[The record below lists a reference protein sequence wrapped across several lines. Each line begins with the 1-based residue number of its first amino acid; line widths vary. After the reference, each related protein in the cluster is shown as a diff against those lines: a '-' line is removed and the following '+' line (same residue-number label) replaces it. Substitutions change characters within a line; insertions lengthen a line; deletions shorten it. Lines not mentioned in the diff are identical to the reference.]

1 MELTYDEVDTMD
13 SRKCMQLCV
22 VGLLAFVSTGCATNS
37 EVRRV
42 REQAQNAQRIADQAL
57 IVAQEAN
64 TRSLRTEDMVDR
76 SFRHTMRK

>member
-1 MELTYDEVDTMD
+1 MY
-13 SRKCMQLCV
+13 SRKCVQLCV
-22 VGLLAFVSTGCATNS
+22 VGLLALASTGCSTHS

-64 TRSLRTEDMVDR
+64 TRSLRTEEMVDR

>member
-1 MELTYDEVDTMD
+1 
-13 SRKCMQLCV
+13 MQLCV
-22 VGLLAFVSTGCATNS
+22 VGLLALVSTGCSTNS

-64 TRSLRTEDMVDR
+64 TRSLRTEEMVDR